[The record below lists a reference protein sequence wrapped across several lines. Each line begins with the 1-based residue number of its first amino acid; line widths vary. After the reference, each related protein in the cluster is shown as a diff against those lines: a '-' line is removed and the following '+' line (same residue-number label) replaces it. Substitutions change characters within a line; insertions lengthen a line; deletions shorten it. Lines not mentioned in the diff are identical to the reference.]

1 MRFRNYC
8 IVVMGN
14 LEAVKDDIIKVA
26 QTKPRYL
33 DAKGILI
40 ATFSSVVEPSELKEF
55 FNFNGRSFLL
65 FDLNKDF
72 SSYHLDNEKLHS
84 HLFNYLMDSE
94 DKLKEMSD
102 RLMDNISASTKDN
115 IGVESGEI
123 EPMVRKKVK
132 TKIDLTEMSKPD
144 REKLVDRILDKGY
157 KKLTNS
163 DKEILKKLSELK

>member
-1 MRFRNYC
+1 MKFRNYC

-72 SSYHLDNEKLHS
+72 SSYHLDNEKLHN
-84 HLFNYLMDSE
+84 HLFNHMIDSE
-94 DKLKEMSD
+94 DKLKEMSE
-102 RLMDNISASTKDN
+102 RLMNNISASTKDN
-115 IGVESGEI
+115 VGVESGEI
-123 EPMVRKKVK
+123 EPMVKRKVK
-132 TKIDLTEMSKPD
+132 SKIELTEMSKPD
-144 REKLVDRILDKGY
+144 RENLVNSILDKGFE
-157 KKLTNS
+157 KLTNS
-163 DKEILKKLSELK
+163 DREILKKLSELK